1 MSYAIRVQNVGKK
14 YLIAHQ
20 QRERYQAFR
29 DSLAAVFKS
38 MLHWFSGR
46 SSVNRLRDVN
56 REQFW
61 ALEGVEF
68 EIARG
73 ERVGII
79 GRNGAGKST
88 LLKVLSRITEPTT
101 GRVAIRGKVASLLE
115 VGTGFHPEL
124 TGRENIFLNGAI
136 LGMTK
141 EEIRRKFDDI
151 VAFSE
156 IEKFLDTPVKRYSSG
171 MYVRLAFAVA
181 AHLEP
186 EILIVDEVL
195 AVGDAAFQKKCL
207 GRMGEVSREGRT
219 VLFVSHN
226 MSAVRQLCD
235 RAMVIDGG
243 NKVFDGEVGAAISF
257 YQNALLADG
266 EDSSRNPVTFPK
278 SAAGLPV
285 WIASVSVRDV
295 HGSYST
301 MVEYVDGLEA
311 SFEVRIEETSR
322 DYYSGFLIHDVHG
335 NNIIFSTDE
344 DLSEPPIAAVTAG
357 AYRYDIRVPGK
368 LLKPGSY
375 LITAMVGLK
384 RKGKVDRRDAA
395 IRVEVVDTRTR
406 RGTKQLY
413 RSAAVVAPEISWR
426 LAGLS
431 ENVGRLSTTSVE

>member
-1 MSYAIRVQNVGKK
+1 MSYVIRAQNIGKK
-14 YLIAHQ
+14 YLISHQ

-29 DSLAAVFKS
+29 DSLAAVFKN
-38 MLHWFSGR
+38 MLSWVSGR
-46 SSVNRLRDVN
+46 RGTKRFRHAN
-56 REQFW
+56 REPFW
-61 ALEGVEF
+61 ALEGVGF

-141 EEIRRKFDDI
+141 DEIRRKFDDI

-243 NKVFDGEVGAAISF
+243 NKVFDGEVGDAISF
-257 YQNALLADG
+257 YQERLLADG
-266 EDSSRNPVTFPK
+266 DNGSRNPVTFVK

-285 WIASVSVRDV
+285 WIPSVGVHDV
-295 HGSYST
+295 HGDYST
-301 MVEYVDGLEA
+301 MVEYVDGFDV
-311 SFEVRIEETSR
+311 SVEVRIEEASR
-322 DYYSGFLIHDVHG
+322 DYYSGLLIHDVYG
-335 NNIIFSTDE
+335 NNIIFATDE
-344 DLSEPPIAAVTAG
+344 DLSEAPIAGVATG
-357 AYRYDIRVPGK
+357 AYRYAISVPGK

-384 RKGKVDRRDAA
+384 RKGKIDRRDAA

-406 RGTKQLY
+406 RGTRQLF
-413 RSAAVVAPEISWR
+413 RSTAVVAPEISWR
-426 LAGLS
+426 LGSLS
-431 ENVGRLSTTSVE
+431 ESARLLSTTSVE